1 MVCRKCSTVT
11 TRKTHDGPKAG
22 KTMWYA
28 WYFHCLS
35 CGWLYMPDEAKRTLK
50 LLRSATTAPR
60 VGAAQKVPCQKPTA
74 AIPVEELAAHMRIN
88 PNKLRQYLAAPLPA
102 VDDDVEAV
110 TPANVEVDLDY
121 LEAEYQR
128 FVASTPADEVETS
141 AVEEDEEILP
151 PLGHPAPAGANHN
164 MPDWPFQ
171 TEHVPEEEVE
181 MVLVFG
187 HMVPLS
193 SVTFSSDSEE
203 VATAAARAEAYA
215 VMSAECF
222 AQIAARRVQEGWEP
236 LDSVTVI
243 DDDEPSR
250 PQREPVSM
258 EVERRLALR
267 GGESFLVKAADIEQ
281 EILIERYKADLAA
294 GLIND
299 EDFPF

>member
-1 MVCRKCSTVT
+1 MVCKKCSTVT

-203 VATAAARAEAYA
+203 VAAPPRPRRPYVPAIPAHHAVDLQTARDAEHDANMARINREMAEAADAAPA
-215 VMSAECF
+215 VEMNTGLVGR
-222 AQIAARRVQEGWEP
+222 QRKP
-236 LDSVTVI
+236 
-243 DDDEPSR
+243 DE
-250 PQREPVSM
+250 EN
-258 EVERRLALR
+258 
-267 GGESFLVKAADIEQ
+267 LV
-281 EILIERYKADLAA
+281 
-294 GLIND
+294 
-299 EDFPF
+299 

>member
-1 MVCRKCSTVT
+1 MKETI
-11 TRKTHDGPKAG
+11 P
-22 KTMWYA
+22 
-28 WYFHCLS
+28 
-35 CGWLYMPDEAKRTLK
+35 
-50 LLRSATTAPR
+50 
-60 VGAAQKVPCQKPTA
+60 A
-74 AIPVEELAAHMRIN
+74 AIPVEEIAAQMEITPDKLSLAIV
-88 PNKLRQYLAAPLPA
+88 LAAPLPA

-193 SVTFSSDSEE
+193 SVTF
-203 VATAAARAEAYA
+203 
-215 VMSAECF
+215 M
-222 AQIAARRVQEGWEP
+222 G
-236 LDSVTVI
+236 
-243 DDDEPSR
+243 
-250 PQREPVSM
+250 
-258 EVERRLALR
+258 
-267 GGESFLVKAADIEQ
+267 
-281 EILIERYKADLAA
+281 
-294 GLIND
+294 
-299 EDFPF
+299 